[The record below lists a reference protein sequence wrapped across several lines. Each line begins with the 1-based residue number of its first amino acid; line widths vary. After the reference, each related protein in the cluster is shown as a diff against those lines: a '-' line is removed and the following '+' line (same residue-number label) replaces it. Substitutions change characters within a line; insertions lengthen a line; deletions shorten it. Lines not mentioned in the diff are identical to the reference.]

1 MLEVVF
7 CVCECVGVCEVQPCL
22 YLCMRAQKQMGT
34 EVGVFKTWR
43 AITNGF
49 VCLYTQI
56 LANMCVGVCVCVCN
70 VVIIRVY
77 IHHAPSQSALAGS
90 SVVTISEG

>member
-1 MLEVVF
+1 MLEVV
-7 CVCECVGVCEVQPCL
+7 CVEVCVGVCEVHPYL
-22 YLCMRAQKQMGT
+22 YVCMRAQRQMGT

-49 VCLYTQI
+49 VCLYTHI
-56 LANMCVGVCVCVCN
+56 LASMCVCVCLCN

-77 IHHAPSQSALAGS
+77 IHHVPSQSALAGS
-90 SVVTISEG
+90 GVVTISEG